1 MLDFIDFSAVCQ
13 CFCSRDRCCC
23 WWWLNQLHLIPA
35 ECNTNTLRRFAS
47 YYWLVSDRWSRCTQS
62 NPMDISIRRA
72 WPEQDRIT
80 EKVMS
85 RFFNCH
91 GILLLLSIQH
101 IEYYPN
107 EKWIFPTCS
116 IHITCNCDDTIS
128 CYDMPYTRMWAICK
142 WINKVKNWIQQ
153 RLPNQIFEAQQ
164 FLSNGEVFND
174 WWQASTPSKWN
185 ILFQFKCACFLL
197 LLRSSLWFTFA
208 AFILGGS
215 SMCIYYVEG
224 VPRTYSAITA
234 LIKWAS
240 CSEPL
245 HRQLNAISIFRYN
258 NTPFNTHKHTRARR
272 AHHTIEYIHIND
284 PHMRSMLDGFVCK
297 STFRRFV
304 QH

>member
-35 ECNTNTLRRFAS
+35 ECNTKTLRRFAS
-47 YYWLVSDRWSRCTQS
+47 CYWLVSDRWSRCTQS

-101 IEYYPN
+101 SEYYPN

-174 WWQASTPSKWN
+174 WWQPSTPCPNETYDFNSN
-185 ILFQFKCACFLL
+185 APVFCCCCAHPYDSLLQRSFLVAL
-197 LLRSSLWFTFA
+197 PC
-208 AFILGGS
+208 AFIMLRV
-215 SMCIYYVEG
+215 CHEH
-224 VPRTYSAITA
+224 TA
-234 LIKWAS
+234 QS
-240 CSEPL
+240 R
-245 HRQLNAISIFRYN
+245 H
-258 NTPFNTHKHTRARR
+258 
-272 AHHTIEYIHIND
+272 
-284 PHMRSMLDGFVCK
+284 
-297 STFRRFV
+297 
-304 QH
+304 